1 MGVSRD
7 ATPEQVKQAYRKLA
21 RKFHPDVSKE
31 KDAEARFKEV
41 GEAYEVLR
49 DPEKRAAYDQL
60 GKGPPPGES
69 FQPPP
74 DWGSGF
80 EFRGAGHAGPGEE
93 GSAAFDGDAS
103 AFFESLFGRSGMG
116 GARGGFGRS
125 RRRRD
130 RGEDHHARVT
140 VDLEAS
146 LEGGTRALTLSVP
159 AVGED
164 GRAADAATHA
174 QCEDSARHPGRPA
187 HTAGRPGRDTA
198 RRNER
203 QATCSWKWVSRRIR
217 SIVRKDAISISTC
230 RWRRGRQR
238 WAPACR
244 CPRPVAPWS
253 SRFPRVRRPARNC
266 VCADVAC
273 RPRSL
278 AICMQCCRWSCRLP
292 TAMPHEPRIQHLPR
306 LPPSIRVL
314 HSESDHAPGISRA
327 HRPDTGRAE

>member
-1 MGVSRD
+1 MEFKDYYAIMGVSRD

-125 RRRRD
+125 RPQRD

-164 GRAADAATHA
+164 GRPLMRQRTLNVKIPRGIQAGQHIRLAGQGETLPGETKAGDLFLEVGFAP
-174 QCEDSARHPGRPA
+174 HPLYRPE
-187 HTAGRPGRDTA
+187 GRDLYL
-198 RRNER
+198 
-203 QATCSWKWVSRRIR
+203 
-217 SIVRKDAISISTC
+217 DL
-230 RWRRGRQR
+230 
-238 WAPACR
+238 
-244 CPRPVAPWS
+244 PVAPWEAALGAS
-253 SRFPRVRRPARNC
+253 VPVPTPGGTVELKIPVGSKAGAKLRLRGRGLPAKEPGDLYA
-266 VCADVAC
+266 VLQVVLPPADSDAA
-273 RPRSL
+273 RDAYSAFAAAAPFNPRSSL
-278 AICMQCCRWSCRLP
+278 G
-292 TAMPHEPRIQHLPR
+292 
-306 LPPSIRVL
+306 V
-314 HSESDHAPGISRA
+314 
-327 HRPDTGRAE
+327 

>member
-1 MGVSRD
+1 MEFKDYYAIMGVSRD

-69 FQPPP
+69 FRPPP

-93 GSAAFDGDAS
+93 DSAGFDGDPS
-103 AFFESLFGRSGMG
+103 AFFESLFGRGGMG
-116 GARGGFGRS
+116 GARGGFGRAS
-125 RRRRD
+125 RRD

-164 GRAADAATHA
+164 GRAQMHQRTLNVRIPRGIQAGQHIRLAGQGETLPGETKAGDLFLEVSFAPHKLYRPEGRDLYLDLPVSPWEAALGASVAVPTPGGAVELKIPAGSKAGAKLRLRGRGLPAKEPGDLYAVLQVVLPPADSDAARA
-174 QCEDSARHPGRPA
+174 AYSAFA
-187 HTAGRPGRDTA
+187 AA
-198 RRNER
+198 
-203 QATCSWKWVSRRIR
+203 
-217 SIVRKDAISISTC
+217 
-230 RWRRGRQR
+230 
-238 WAPACR
+238 AP
-244 CPRPVAPWS
+244 
-253 SRFPRVRRPARNC
+253 FN
-266 VCADVAC
+266 
-273 RPRSL
+273 PRSSL
-278 AICMQCCRWSCRLP
+278 G
-292 TAMPHEPRIQHLPR
+292 
-306 LPPSIRVL
+306 V
-314 HSESDHAPGISRA
+314 
-327 HRPDTGRAE
+327 